1 MDQNDPALNFFPDGE
16 VDLYGALQLD
26 SSAGSEAIK
35 KAYKKLALLHHP
47 DKSKDA
53 SSHGRFQQIGF
64 AYAVLSDSSRKKRY
78 DATGKTDELRFAL
91 GEDGEGMDWDEYF
104 TTLWDGE
111 VTGNKLREFKEGY
124 QGSEEEK
131 QDILEAYRSKK
142 GDLQDILNEVP
153 CLEILADEQRV
164 VDLINSSI
172 QSGELDSTKAWKR
185 WTSNDKG
192 RKRMRESAK
201 KEAGEAEQAARELG
215 VWDELFG
222 NGKRGERRKGRG
234 NKGEAKGDGKGHE
247 DDHEEEDE
255 NENGADDDSKKRKR
269 SNGASA
275 SAKTKKQKGR
285 KGKAAKEEEEEE
297 EEEEQDDERDTSSLE
312 ALFAARQK
320 QRSAGFDDVISRI
333 EARASGSN
341 TGASGS
347 KRGVKKDASAASK
360 KKKSVDA
367 KGSRRGAQTLP
378 DDPLDDAEF
387 ERLQAALF
395 TDQDKQKRGST
406 KKT

>member
-1 MDQNDPALNFFPDGE
+1 MDQDDPALNFFPDGE
-16 VDLYGALQLD
+16 VDLYGALGLD

-35 KAYKKLALLHHP
+35 KAYKRLALLHHP

-53 SSHGRFQQIGF
+53 SSHARFQQIGF

-78 DATGKTDELRFAL
+78 DATGKTDELRFGL

-111 VTGNKLREFKEGY
+111 VTGDKLREFKEGY

-172 QSGELDSTKAWKR
+172 QSGELDSTKAWQR

-192 RKRMRESAK
+192 RKRMRENAK
-201 KEAGEAEQAARELG
+201 REAGEAEQAARELG

-247 DDHEEEDE
+247 DDDEEEEDE
-255 NENGADDDSKKRKR
+255 DENGVDNSKKRKR
-269 SNGASA
+269 PNGASA

-285 KGKAAKEEEEEE
+285 KGKGAKE

-333 EARASGSN
+333 EARASGSK

-347 KRGVKKDASAASK
+347 KRSVKHDASAASK
-360 KKKSVDA
+360 KKSVDA
-367 KGSRRGAQTLP
+367 KGRRGTQSLP

-395 TDQDKQKRGST
+395 TDKDKQKRGST
-406 KKT
+406 KKTNSK